1 MQSIDIALAIGIAGF
16 SAIVLITSMYSYIK
30 TKVMKLV
37 PICIAFLIFMLKG
50 LYFISEVFIK
60 SSLPTSIRIVLLLD
74 FVIII
79 LIYIA
84 IAKR

>member
-60 SSLPTSIRIVLLLD
+60 SSYSQ
-74 FVIII
+74 
-79 LIYIA
+79 LIDT
-84 IAKR
+84 R